1 MLSNLFNEV
10 AKYIEDMESQQRI
23 PCESSKVVYNVL
35 RTAVLAVTIYVKYK
49 VKMDCKAQV
58 AQSGRGGGFRFHLL

>member
-1 MLSNLFNEV
+1 
-10 AKYIEDMESQQRI
+10 MESQQRI

-35 RTAVLAVTIYVKYK
+35 RTAVLAVIIRGERK
-49 VKMDCKAQV
+49 VEMDCKAQV